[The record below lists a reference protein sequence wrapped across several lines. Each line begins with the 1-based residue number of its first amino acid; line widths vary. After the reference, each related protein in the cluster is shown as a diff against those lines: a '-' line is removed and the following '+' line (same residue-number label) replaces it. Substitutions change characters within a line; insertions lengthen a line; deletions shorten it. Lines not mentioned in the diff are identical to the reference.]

1 MSEWFNQHRLPVS
14 QQIEIYSDDDNFY
27 VYIDETKVLQYK
39 HRVEELKTITKVQ
52 VVNDVKISSLEITKK
67 HFYWGWAV
75 RSNRWFIW
83 SAPFVCLQ
91 WVIVFFIH
99 VYTPFMPLAFI
110 CSYRCDYWYWHALA
124 ELHIHMNLSINGRF
138 KKRFIKDSSG
148 QSVLSNFLFSS
159 VSKKI
164 LRIHLGLLI
173 RKCPK
178 KSILKKYAHVS
189 LNNSTKINS
198 LVLLWHHRYSLLKYP
213 KCFTLSLHRS
223 IYCRIEI

>member
-1 MSEWFNQHRLPVS
+1 M
-14 QQIEIYSDDDNFY
+14 
-27 VYIDETKVLQYK
+27 QYK

-52 VVNDVKISSLEITKK
+52 VVNDVNISSLEITKK

-75 RSNRWFIW
+75 RSSRWFIW

-91 WVIVFFIH
+91 WVIVFCIH
-99 VYTPFMPLAFI
+99 VYTPFMPLGFI
-110 CSYRCDYWYWHALA
+110 FPYRYDYWYWHALA

-164 LRIHLGLLI
+164 LRIQLGLLI
-173 RKCPK
+173 RKCTK
-178 KSILKKYAHVS
+178 KSMLKICS
-189 LNNSTKINS
+189 RL
-198 LVLLWHHRYSLLKYP
+198 
-213 KCFTLSLHRS
+213 
-223 IYCRIEI
+223 IE